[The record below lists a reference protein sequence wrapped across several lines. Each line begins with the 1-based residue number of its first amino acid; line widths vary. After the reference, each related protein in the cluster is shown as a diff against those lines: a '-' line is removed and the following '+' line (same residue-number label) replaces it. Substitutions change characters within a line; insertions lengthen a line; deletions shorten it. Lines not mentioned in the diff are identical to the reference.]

1 MSSYILGHGTV
12 DPKDLKP
19 AKDNPR
25 KRLKTTDPARYA
37 TLKDSMARGQWK
49 PVLVEQSSMTIVGG
63 HQRWEAAKELGIPL
77 HVIFLRDLTDDE
89 RKTIMVQDNTTAGYF
104 DLPKLALF
112 TADLD
117 LPSLALDA
125 VTLDALAP
133 LDTQPIPKDEEEKWT
148 TLKVKVTKDQAQ
160 VITDALNRV
169 RQIQESPKMKDGS
182 ALELMAADFLA
193 GH

>member
-1 MSSYILGHGTV
+1 MTPFILGYATV
-12 DPKDLKP
+12 HPSTLKP
-19 AKDNPR
+19 AKENPR

-37 TLKDSMARGQWK
+37 LLKASLEQGQWA
-49 PVLVEQSSMTIVGG
+49 PILVEQSSMTIIGG
-63 HQRWEAAKELGIPL
+63 HQRWEVAKELDREL
-77 HVIFLRDLTDDE
+77 AVCYLRDLTDQE
-89 RKTIMVQDNTTAGYF
+89 RKTIMVQDNSSSGYW

-133 LDTQPIPKDEEEKWT
+133 LDVAPIPKDEEEKWT

-160 VITDALNRV
+160 VIQDALNRV
-169 RQIQESPKMKDGS
+169 RQLQESPKMKDGS